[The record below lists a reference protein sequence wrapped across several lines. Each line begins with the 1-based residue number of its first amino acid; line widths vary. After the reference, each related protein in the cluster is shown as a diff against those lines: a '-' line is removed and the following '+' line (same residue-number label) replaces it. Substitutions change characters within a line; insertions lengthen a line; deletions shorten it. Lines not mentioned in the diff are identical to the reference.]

1 MALVI
6 EDGTQ
11 VLGANSYVTGT
22 ELATYGTARGITFT
36 GDKEVLLTEAMTYLE
51 SLNYKGDKLTKAQ
64 PLQFPRT
71 SLMIDGFYIDI
82 DEIPQLLKDLQCEVA
97 IAIGDGESPLI
108 TVGRAVKREKVDVI
122 EVEYMDSAMPYDF
135 NRKIGALEKKLVRGG
150 GLSVGAVR
158 G

>member
-1 MALVI
+1 MPLTI

-11 VLGANSYVTGT
+11 VAGANSYVTGT

-36 GDKEVLLTEAMTYLE
+36 GDKEVLLTQAMTYIE
-51 SLNYKGDKLTKAQ
+51 SLRFKGDKLTKAQ

-71 SLMIDGFYIDI
+71 SLMIDGFYMDL

-97 IAIGDGESPLI
+97 IAIGDGESPLLTI
-108 TVGRAVKREKVDVI
+108 ARAVKREKVDAI
-122 EVEYMDSAMPYDF
+122 EVEYMDSSMPYDF
-135 NRKIGALEKKLVRGG
+135 NRRIGALEKKLTRGG